1 MTNKE
6 YILATLRNHKPEL
19 TKLGITDIGL
29 FGSYLRGEQS
39 ATSDIDILIDF
50 DPEMENYDNYM
61 AVYDIFEQLFK
72 NEKVE
77 IITKNGLSPY
87 IGPSILKEVMYV

>member
-1 MTNKE
+1 VTNRE
-6 YILATLRNHKPEL
+6 NILATIRNHKPEL

-29 FGSYLRGEQS
+29 FGSYVRGEQS
-39 ATSDIDILIDF
+39 VTSDIDILIDF
-50 DPEMENYDNYM
+50 DPDMENYDNYM
-61 AVYDIFEQLFK
+61 AVYDIFQQLFK

-87 IGPSILKEVMYV
+87 IGPRILKEVMYV

>member
-1 MTNKE
+1 VTNKE
-6 YILATLRNHKPEL
+6 YILATIRNHMPEL
-19 TKLGITDIGL
+19 NKLGIRNIGL
-29 FGSYLRGEQS
+29 FGSYVRGEQS

-50 DPEMENYDNYM
+50 DPDMENYDNYM
-61 AVYDIFEQLFK
+61 AVYDIFQQLFK

-87 IGPSILKEVMYV
+87 IGPRILKEVMYV

>member
-6 YILATLRNHKPEL
+6 CILATIRNHKPVL
-19 TKLGITDIGL
+19 AKLGITGIGL
-29 FGSYLRGEQS
+29 FGSYVRSEQS
-39 ATSDIDILIDF
+39 ANSNIDILIVCDSNI
-50 DPEMENYDNYM
+50 ENYDNYM
-61 AVYDIFEQLFK
+61 AVYDFFQQLFI

-87 IGPSILKEVMYV
+87 VGPRILEEVLYV